1 MQGCK
6 LATHPVARMG
16 RVRWLDAQVKQDLL
30 IDKIN
35 EEIKSLTERKAIYE
49 AQLVAQKQETEAA
62 VRDLVD
68 CCSSTFLPA
77 PLFLGL

>member
-1 MQGCK
+1 
-6 LATHPVARMG
+6 MG

-77 PLFLGL
+77 LLFLGL